1 MTPQQIAQLRAQA
14 GANQILSRNLP
25 VPEYLMKAAQG
36 IPPPGIDG
44 ESGANGVEGTV
55 AEKTVEAV
63 ISQGVKE
70 SEPMEVD
77 SGSNSEGENVTT
89 PKAPAGPPYAM
100 EFDQSSSIY
109 PYNAYI
115 DPSTF
120 AYRKFDDEV
129 ANPLNKMQRM
139 MVPSVMPKGL
149 DPYLLME
156 ERNKYVET
164 RLAWRMKELEE
175 MDATAGMGEPGAK
188 DVPGVADAKPETKL
202 GIQARIELLSLR
214 LLGKQRLLR
223 EDLVRAMHGATQV
236 PADRSQF
243 RRFRTHTL
251 RDARA
256 TETAERRQRTER
268 EQRGKQRHLAYIN
281 SICDHGRAVIEA
293 GAGSS
298 KGATADKMRRL
309 GRSMLKLH
317 ADTEKE
323 EARRVER
330 LAKERLKALRADD
343 EDAYLA
349 LLGEAKDSRIGHL
362 LKQTDSYLETLAAA
376 VVDQQNDD
384 VHRDQQQFELPFEQE
399 EGPASEA
406 MFGARRQDGEEE
418 GAERKEGKV
427 DYYAVA
433 HRIQEKVHK
442 QASLLTGGTL
452 KDYQV
457 KGLQW
462 MISLY
467 NNRLNGIL
475 ADEMVRSDFL
485 SVSLTDVG
493 SRQDH
498 PNHLPH
504 HLSHRKEAT
513 VRALPRHRS
522 AVHAHQLDA
531 RIRALGT
538 RGPHPHPQ
546 GRSRGSPR
554 PIPSNPCRRFP
565 SLPHNVRVHHQRA
578 AALGQD
584 QVDPHDHRRRS
595 PNEERQVEAVPDAQR
610 ALLDEVPADPHG
622 YSAPGG

>member
-44 ESGANGVEGTV
+44 ESGANGVDGKV

-63 ISQGVKE
+63 ISEGIKE

-77 SGSNSEGENVTT
+77 SGSTSEGEKVTT

-175 MDATAGMGEPGAK
+175 MDATAGMGESGAK

-202 GIQARIELLSLR
+202 GMQARIELLSLR

-268 EQRGKQRHLAYIN
+268 EQRGKQRHLAYID
-281 SICDHGRAVIEA
+281 SICDHGRAVVEA

-376 VVDQQNDD
+376 VVEQQNDD

-442 QASLLTGGTL
+442 QSSLLTGGTL

-475 ADEMVRSDFL
+475 ADEMVRSGFC
-485 SVSLTDVG
+485 
-493 SRQDH
+493 Q
-498 PNHLPH
+498 
-504 HLSHRKEAT
+504 
-513 VRALPRHRS
+513 PR
-522 AVHAHQLDA
+522 
-531 RIRALGT
+531 
-538 RGPHPHPQ
+538 
-546 GRSRGSPR
+546 
-554 PIPSNPCRRFP
+554 
-565 SLPHNVRVHHQRA
+565 
-578 AALGQD
+578 
-584 QVDPHDHRRRS
+584 
-595 PNEERQVEAVPDAQR
+595 
-610 ALLDEVPADPHG
+610 
-622 YSAPGG
+622 